1 MLFSS
6 ALIAAIEADHQHSY
20 SSHEKNHR
28 DRASEAYIDGLNC
41 IIHTP
46 IIHPLARLTDM
57 QPRQEPHHEP
67 ERRRE
72 NDAEVTAFLRERYG
86 NSEKKSRVA
95 GWVLPAAL
103 FAIIGGAWLIWS
115 GTHAAIP
122 EIRSTLISFSSQSPS
137 SIQIR
142 YNVEIKSPMSGHQCT
157 LVARDQDKNVVG
169 EVIDRFPLGQAKLTR
184 EVTIPTRLQAVNAA
198 ITSCASL

>member
-1 MLFSS
+1 
-6 ALIAAIEADHQHSY
+6 
-20 SSHEKNHR
+20 
-28 DRASEAYIDGLNC
+28 
-41 IIHTP
+41 
-46 IIHPLARLTDM
+46 M
-57 QPRQEPHHEP
+57 QPRQEPHQEP
-67 ERRRE
+67 HQQPGRE

-86 NSEKKSRVA
+86 NSGKKSRGA

-122 EIRSTLISFSSQSPS
+122 EIRSTLISFSSHSPS

-142 YNVEIKSPMSGHQCT
+142 YNVEIKSPMNSHQCT

-169 EVIDRFPLGQAKLTR
+169 EVIDRFPLGQGKLTR
-184 EVTIPTRLQAVNAA
+184 EVTIPTRRQAVNAA